1 MKKSL
6 LLSLSGFL
14 LSQYVNAV
22 DVDNL
27 DGKNFA
33 TFKNQKG
40 FEFPLSLDFSTENNP
55 EKLIIN
61 INNIPFEI
69 VNNTIKI
76 NNKGKIIVPDD
87 FKIEK
92 KDNYLEIFT
101 KDTGNSKKRKRNN
114 NEDSQFEKRQKIYNK
129 DLISDNII
137 DLSVKKITETELS
150 PAYMQAYFLGLK
162 HAADLKDKFD
172 FLDKALNE
180 TSDPVMLHI
189 AEAELAYMYYYG
201 RGPAENDPNRLQKAF
216 DLLMNVVSKSYDPKS
231 QQVAQTLLAHM
242 YLNGRGPAADDTDRF
257 KKAFYLYDEASRKTY
272 DLEFQHSAEVNL
284 AHMYLKGLGP
294 ALEDP
299 DRFKKAFELFKIAAS
314 KTNNKNSEDF
324 AKINLAEMYLYK
336 VGPAVE
342 DPNRL
347 KKVHDLCVTI
357 KQKRILTSEGA
368 MADAYLAEMS
378 LFDIVPE
385 LDKENRFNRLNE
397 VYDFLKFDSMFYFM
411 NQRQKSISGHLCLT
425 LFGIMH
431 LDSNRTSVNESDR
444 FQKAF
449 DYLDFASKQEDNL
462 RAQHLAEVRLAEM
475 YLNNLGPA
483 ANDPDRMKK
492 AFDLLDNASKKTD
505 HPRAL
510 HRAQTLLAKMYFLDS
525 VPAPEAVDEYKKA
538 FDLFKIAVD
547 KEDDLAAQHI
557 ALTYLAEMYYGDVHF
572 DLNCDD
578 GYEKA
583 STLYEIASKKTNDP
597 VAQHKAQT
605 KLAVIKL
612 DTDYFD
618 DDEESI
624 SLRKSNLEEGFDLLI
639 IAVDKTDDLE
649 SQHIAQTRLGSLYL
663 NRFYEQKDPNDLEIS
678 YDLLIIAA
686 NKTDDFHSKE
696 LAQKELFDLLTLII
710 NENIDPKMVH
720 MAHAQ
725 LGLMYLNRQ
734 VFDVSNQDRLQKA
747 FDLLKIA
754 AYPNDSADPVAE
766 HIAETRLAEMFLYGW
781 GPAANDPDRLQ
792 KAFVSLEIAAN
803 KTNDLASQHLAEAR
817 LAEMYIYGWAQA
829 ANIPARLER
838 ALNLLNEAVNKT
850 HNLKAQHIAQT
861 LLAMMNVYGW
871 GPAANDQNRFEK
883 AFNLLNEAVNKT
895 HDLKSQHIGQV
906 VLANMYFYNQGPA
919 ANDPN
924 RLQKAFDLLEIAAKK
939 EDCPK
944 TQHMAQTRLANM
956 YFNAQGPAANDPD
969 RLKKAFDL
977 FNIAVNKTDDDKSQ
991 HYAQTRLAYMYLHNL
1006 GRAKNDPYR
1015 LQEAFKLFNKAANKT
1030 YDLVSQHMAQIA
1042 LASMY
1047 FKGQIPLLNEFDRL
1061 EKVCN
1066 FFVAAV
1072 ANPGMLSLNCE
1083 QSIQNLLLEI
1093 YKSSDYKLTLEII
1106 FKRQIAKE
1114 PANMDLKLIAYL
1126 IFGVSFQEEYNQFM
1140 VQHWAAMDN
1149 NQKLALCQRL
1159 INRLD
1164 SENTRLQE
1172 VLILL
1177 AREGGNHSDA
1187 VSIYADLF
1195 VKLKN
1200 SYTHNP
1206 SIFALKVE
1214 GENEEIL
1221 HFAINPDIFD
1231 YLPASQVA
1239 LADLDDVDFI
1249 LGVDVDP
1256 KLKEIRNNQDFKKY
1270 FEAPF
1275 SEESM
1280 MIQAMVKKFK
1290 KMGENGQK
1298 KLAFLMHDMAQCS
1311 QGKNQAIWDHYSI
1324 ESKPLCFAD
1333 LKNITDWLMRLQQSD
1348 IDLSSI
1354 GKSKNQLIV
1363 LIGNMLKKE
1372 HIFRQHLTDLKT
1384 EEAQLLKALLGSV
1397 VEIEKNDRI
1406 DLKETLKLALNILV
1420 KLSNSEDFYKN
1431 LNELCEAHEI
1441 YLPANKFGDQLS
1453 SVAIEDLIQKLKP
1466 SDVEGLGEFSLLQE
1480 EMGIFANSEDF
1491 QSLLHNFDIEEGD
1504 KFRELIRGYVS
1515 NGWSVGLLKLMA
1527 LAKENTLKDAVVE
1540 IYKHTSID
1548 KDMSLSWMGLKK
1560 LLIKELIDLKRQSI
1574 NAIAEELMGR
1584 TYNGIPHEIGYIEG
1598 LIGGVIGL
1606 RHVHKAP
1613 NFDFSMKQS
1622 TVTAKSLQEI
1632 LDLFHQNFTADKIVN
1647 HVKEMLD
1654 QHKLSIIHP
1663 ETGVNIIWEMVGIA
1677 AKDQLLAKGID
1688 TKNIDDLLYDDAGV
1702 KELALPLL
1710 LVKLGILQ
1718 EVGED
1723 GHLVVNNNMIID

>member
-6 LLSLSGFL
+6 LLSLSSFL

-114 NEDSQFEKRQKIYNK
+114 NEDSQFEKRQKIDNK

-216 DLLMNVVSKSYDPKS
+216 DLLMNVASKSYDPKS

-314 KTNNKNSEDF
+314 KTNNKNAEDF

-336 VGPAVE
+336 VGPAAE

-385 LDKENRFNRLNE
+385 LDKANRFNRLNE
-397 VYDFLKFDSMFYFM
+397 VYDFLKFDAMFYFM

-431 LDSNRTSVNESDR
+431 LDAFGSLANDSDR
-444 FQKAF
+444 LKKAF
-449 DYLDFASKQEDNL
+449 EYLNFASKQEDNL

-483 ANDPDRMKK
+483 ANDPDRFQK
-492 AFDLLDNASKKTD
+492 AFYLLDNASKKTD

-547 KEDDLAAQHI
+547 KEDDLGAQQI
-557 ALTYLAEMYYGDVHF
+557 AQVYLAEMYDNDQHF

-583 STLYEIASKKTNDP
+583 LFLYEIASKKTHTLA
-597 VAQHKAQT
+597 AQHIAQT
-605 KLAVIKL
+605 KLAILKINSE
-612 DTDYFD
+612 YSD
-618 DDEESI
+618 DDEKSI
-624 SLRKSNLEEGFDLLI
+624 SLHKSNIEEALNLLK
-639 IAVDKTDDLE
+639 IAVDKADDLE
-649 SQHIAQTRLGSLYL
+649 SQHIAQTTLGILYL
-663 NRFYEQKDPNDLEIS
+663 NGSGSTIEDPNRLKKA
-678 YDLLIIAA
+678 YDILTIAA
-686 NKTDDFHSKE
+686 NKTDNVDVQLGAQNQLFYVYSKIIE
-696 LAQKELFDLLTLII
+696 EKNDL
-710 NENIDPKMVH
+710 KMVH
-720 MAHAQ
+720 KAQ
-725 LGLMYLNRQ
+725 TQLALMYLNRQ
-734 VFDVSNQDRLQKA
+734 VWWEPDQGRFQKA

-754 AYPNDSADPVAE
+754 ADKTNDPVAE
-766 HIAETRLAEMFLYGW
+766 RIAEVRLAEMFLYGW
-781 GPAANDPDRLQ
+781 GPAANDPDRLYNAYQ
-792 KAFVSLEIAAN
+792 TFHRATKR
-803 KTNDLASQHLAEAR
+803 TMDLASQHLAEVR
-817 LAEMYIYGWAQA
+817 LAEMYLYGLG
-829 ANIPARLER
+829 PAKHVLSRFEMALEF
-838 ALNLLNEAVNKT
+838 LNLAVNKI

-924 RLQKAFDLLEIAAKK
+924 RFQKAFDLLEIAAKK

-1030 YDLVSQHMAQIA
+1030 NDLVSQHMAQIA

-1047 FKGQIPLLNEFDRL
+1047 FKSQIPLLNEFDRL

-1072 ANPGMLSLNCE
+1072 ANPGMSSLNCE

-1093 YKSSDYKLTLEII
+1093 CKSSDHKSALEIV

-1333 LKNITDWLMRLQQSD
+1333 LKNVADWLIRLQQSD

-1406 DLKETLKLALNILV
+1406 DLKETLKLALSILV
-1420 KLSNSEDFYKN
+1420 KLSNSEDFNKN
-1431 LNELCEAHEI
+1431 LSELCEVHEI

-1466 SDVEGLGEFSLLQE
+1466 SDVEGLGEFSLFQE
-1480 EMGIFANSEDF
+1480 EMRIFANSEDF

-1527 LAKENTLKDAVVE
+1527 LAKENTLNEAVVE

-1606 RHVHKAP
+1606 RHAHKAP

-1622 TVTAKSLQEI
+1622 AVTAKSLQEI
-1632 LDLFHQNFTADKIVN
+1632 LDLFHESFTADKVVN
-1647 HVKEMLD
+1647 HVKEMLN
-1654 QHKLSIIHP
+1654 QNKLSIIHP
-1663 ETGVNIIWEMVGIA
+1663 ETGINIIWEMIGIA

-1688 TKNIDDLLYDDAGV
+1688 IKNIDDLLYDDAGV

-1718 EVGED
+1718 EVGEN
-1723 GHLVVNNNMIID
+1723 GHLIVDNNMIID